1 MSWLGDL
8 LQFDKS
14 NFSEIWKDVKDKP
27 QKALLGAM
35 DPVGGKFWATLTG
48 DESYNETPLNLLGGP
63 SGTTWLDPW
72 QPRNGRDMYSRA
84 EAKGIDTK
92 AGELGHDIAETVAIM
107 MLMRGAGAF
116 GGGAGG
122 AGGGAAGGGGALG
135 GQAASFIPGVDSA
148 ALGSSGS
155 AIAPSSVNLVNA
167 GGTMSTGLS
176 GASGL
181 SSGMGDWSNYMRQ
194 AGDAAGAAQQ
204 MGLLNFGGN
213 QQQAPAVSLQARG
226 DPVGEMLSQQAQ
238 LEAIRRKRKGLLG

>member
-84 EAKGIDTK
+84 EA
-92 AGELGHDIAETVAIM
+92 L
-107 MLMRGAGAF
+107 
-116 GGGAGG
+116 
-122 AGGGAAGGGGALG
+122 
-135 GQAASFIPGVDSA
+135 SA
-148 ALGSSGS
+148 AVLRIASSAFLRISGS
-155 AIAPSSVNLVNA
+155 RSLMICWLRWVCCCTA
-167 GGTMSTGLS
+167 ST
-176 GASGL
+176 AT
-181 SSGMGDWSNYMRQ
+181 
-194 AGDAAGAAQQ
+194 
-204 MGLLNFGGN
+204 
-213 QQQAPAVSLQARG
+213 V
-226 DPVGEMLSQQAQ
+226 
-238 LEAIRRKRKGLLG
+238 RRCRS